1 MIIDTH
7 CHLDDASFRDDVD
20 EVIKNAYDKGVQ
32 GIIIPGADIEDLSYA
47 QALSHRY
54 QHVFFAAGIHP
65 YHYEQ
70 YDEKVLRSF
79 LSDEKCI
86 AVGECGL
93 DYFRLPEDTVEKEIE
108 KKRQQEI
115 FTKQIELAKE
125 LKKPLIVHIR
135 DANDDSKRLLLEYKA
150 EEVGG
155 VLHCYNASKHLLDLA
170 QKGFYFGIGGVLTFK
185 NAKNL
190 VEVLPLIPK
199 EKLLIE
205 TDAPYLTPMPYRG
218 QRNEPAYTLLVA
230 QKMSELLD
238 ISVTEL
244 HNLTSKNAFT
254 LFKALEKIKLG
265 TI

>member
-7 CHLDDASFRDDVD
+7 CHLDDARFRDDVED
-20 EVIKNAYDKGVQ
+20 VIKNAYEQGVQ
-32 GIIIPGADIEDLSYA
+32 GILIPGADTEDLSYA
-47 QALSHRY
+47 QELSHRY
-54 QHVFFAAGIHP
+54 SHIFFAAGIHP
-65 YHYEQ
+65 YHHEQ
-70 YDEKVLRSF
+70 YDEKILRSF

-93 DYFRLPEDTVEKEIE
+93 DYFRLPEDAAEKEAE
-108 KKRQQEI
+108 KQKQKDV
-115 FTKQIELAKE
+115 FVKQIELAKE

-135 DANDDSKRLLLEYKA
+135 DANEDSKHLLVEKKA
-150 EEVGG
+150 DEVGG

-170 QKGFYFGIGGVLTFK
+170 DKGFYFGIGGVLTFK

-190 VEVLPLIPK
+190 IEVLPLIPK
-199 EKLLIE
+199 DKLLLE

-218 QRNEPAYTLLVA
+218 ERNEPAYTFLVA
-230 QKMSELLD
+230 QKMSELLN

-254 LFKALEKIKLG
+254 LFKALEKIKLD

>member
-20 EVIKNAYDKGVQ
+20 EVIKNAYEQGVQ
-32 GIIIPGADIEDLSYA
+32 GIIIPGADSEDLSYA

-54 QHVFFAAGIHP
+54 EHIFFAAGIHP
-65 YHYEQ
+65 YHHEQ
-70 YDEKVLRSF
+70 YDEKILRSF

-93 DYFRLPEDTVEKEIE
+93 DYFRLPEDAIEKEIE
-108 KKRQQEI
+108 KQKQQDI
-115 FTKQIELAKE
+115 FVKHIALAKE

-135 DANDDSKRLLLEYKA
+135 DANDDSKRLLLDHKA
-150 EEVGG
+150 DEVGG

-170 QKGFYFGIGGVLTFK
+170 DKGFYFGIGGVLTFK

-199 EKLLIE
+199 EKLLLE

-254 LFKALEKIKLG
+254 LFKALEKIKLD